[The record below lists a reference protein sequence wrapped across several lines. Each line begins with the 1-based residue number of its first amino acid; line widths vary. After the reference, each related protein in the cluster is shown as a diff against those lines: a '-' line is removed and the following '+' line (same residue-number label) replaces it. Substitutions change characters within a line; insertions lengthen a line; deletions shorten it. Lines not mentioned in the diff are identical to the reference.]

1 MLTHRPQSY
10 AMAKRTGTGDK
21 QIKKRD
27 SGFLKYFTNNKLLF
41 LRLEF
46 LINVN
51 SGKKPISM
59 IKKYLR
65 NTSNE
70 YFPKLP
76 SNCCKIVDFD
86 PSKAQDI

>member
-1 MLTHRPQSY
+1 M
-10 AMAKRTGTGDK
+10 GTGDK
-21 QIKKRD
+21 QIKNNI

-41 LRLEF
+41 FKEEF
-46 LINVN
+46 LISVN
-51 SGKKPISM
+51 NGKKPINI